1 MRRIIMKQNPLKRVI
16 AWLDLHLEET
26 ILIITGSLIGIVIMM
41 QIIMR
46 YVFRHALPWPEEF
59 CRFCYIYFCF
69 ISLGYAVR
77 NRCLLNITLHSI
89 AGPSPPRSPYGVGYP
104 HSSIHADRVY
114 HILWGQHRLC
124 ESYHHFRPAFPRTA
138 DPHDYPLSGHI
149 HWLFPRNHPFCPV
162 LLPVNQAS
170 THRWRH

>member
-1 MRRIIMKQNPLKRVI
+1 MKQNPLKRVI

-77 NRCLLNITLHSI
+77 NRCLLNITLLQDHL
-89 AGPSPPRSPYGVGYP
+89 PRVLRM
-104 HSSIHADRVY
+104 ALD
-114 HILWGQHRLC
+114 ILIQVSMLIVFIIFFGG
-124 ESYHHFRPAFPRTA
+124 SYHHFRPAFPRTA

>member
-1 MRRIIMKQNPLKRVI
+1 MKQNPLKRVI

-77 NRCLLNITLHSI
+77 NRCLLNITLLQDHL
-89 AGPSPPRSPYGVGYP
+89 PRVLRMALDILIQVSMLIVF
-104 HSSIHADRVY
+104 I

>member
-1 MRRIIMKQNPLKRVI
+1 MKQNPLKRVI

-77 NRCLLNITLHSI
+77 NRCLLNITLLQDHL
-89 AGPSPPRSPYGVGYP
+89 PPRSPYGVGYP

-124 ESYHHFRPAFPRTA
+124 ESHHHFRPAFPRTA
-138 DPHDYPLSGHI
+138 DPHDYPFIWPHPLAFSSQSSVLSSPPSSQSS
-149 HWLFPRNHPFCPV
+149 FYSPV
-162 LLPVNQAS
+162 ETLRSMP
-170 THRWRH
+170 